1 MKTDVTIDFGEIRA
15 VELAMQKAKG
25 QVLLVED
32 GYSKIWLQNG
42 QLYRQRPQAGRS
54 WICRK
59 ITAAQLVRIA
69 PARRVLQ
76 VLSES

>member
-1 MKTDVTIDFGEIRA
+1 MKTNVNIVMDEIRS
-15 VELAMQKAKG
+15 VEAAMQKVKG
-25 QVLLVED
+25 QVLLIED
-32 GYSKIWLQNG
+32 SHSKIWLQNG

-69 PARRVLQ
+69 PARRLLEILREQ
-76 VLSES
+76 

>member
-1 MKTDVTIDFGEIRA
+1 MKTNVNIVMDEIRS
-15 VELAMQKAKG
+15 VEAAMQKVKG

-32 GYSKIWLQNG
+32 KHSKIWLQNG

-69 PARRVLQ
+69 PARRLLEILREQ
-76 VLSES
+76 

>member
-1 MKTDVTIDFGEIRA
+1 MKTNVNIVMDEIRS
-15 VELAMQKAKG
+15 VEAAMQKVKG
-25 QVLLVED
+25 QVLLMED
-32 GYSKIWLQNG
+32 SHSKIWLQNG

-69 PARRVLQ
+69 PARRLLEILREQ
-76 VLSES
+76 

>member
-1 MKTDVTIDFGEIRA
+1 MKTNINIVMDEIRS
-15 VELAMQKAKG
+15 VEAAMQQVKG

-32 GYSKIWLQNG
+32 SHSKVWLQNG

-69 PARRVLQ
+69 PARKLIQ